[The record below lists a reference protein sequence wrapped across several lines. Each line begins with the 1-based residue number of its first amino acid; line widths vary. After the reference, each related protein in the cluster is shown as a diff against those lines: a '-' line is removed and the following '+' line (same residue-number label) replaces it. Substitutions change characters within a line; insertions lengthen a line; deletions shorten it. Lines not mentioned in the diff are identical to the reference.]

1 MNIMKEKRPRIP
13 GNLCAFTYKAPD
25 GETKVQLIH
34 HNITIPFIRKDMEQF
49 RKEIKDKKRKMKN
62 LF

>member
-1 MNIMKEKRPRIP
+1 MARPRIKAS
-13 GNLCAFTYKAPD
+13 LCAYTYKEN

-34 HNITIPFIRKDMEQF
+34 HNIIVPQITKDIEQF
-49 RKEIKDKKRKMKN
+49 RREQRERKKNLKN

>member
-1 MNIMKEKRPRIP
+1 MNIMEKKRPRIP
-13 GNLCAFTYKAPD
+13 GTLCAFTYKED

-34 HNITIPFIRKDMEQF
+34 HNITVPFIRKDIGQF
-49 RKEIKDKKRKMKN
+49 RKELKDKKRKMKN

>member
-1 MNIMKEKRPRIP
+1 MAERPRIKAS
-13 GNLCAFTYKAPD
+13 LCAYTYKEN

-34 HNITIPFIRKDMEQF
+34 HNIIIPQITKDLEQF
-49 RKEIKDKKRKMKN
+49 RREQRERKKNLKN